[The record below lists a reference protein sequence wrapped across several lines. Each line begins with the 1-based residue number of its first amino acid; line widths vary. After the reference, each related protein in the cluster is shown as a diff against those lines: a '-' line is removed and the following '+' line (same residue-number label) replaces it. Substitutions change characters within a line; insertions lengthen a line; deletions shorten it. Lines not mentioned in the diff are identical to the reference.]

1 MQMKLEDF
9 NYHLP
14 KELIADHPARPRDS
28 SRFLVLEKKTGK
40 IEHKIFYN
48 IIDYLKKGDVLVLNN
63 SKVFPARLMG
73 KKADTG
79 GKIEVFLLQTK
90 NPPTPP
96 LYKGGIFQK
105 SPLHKGDVRGFLWGC
120 LLGGK
125 GKKEGLNIEF
135 KKGLEAEVFKK
146 NNDGTWILKFNKP
159 EKEMMEIVEKI
170 GRIPLPPYIK
180 RELSGSDKNNY
191 QTIYADD
198 KKIGSVAAPT
208 AGFHFTPSLIKK
220 IKKKG
225 VQIEYITLHVGLGT
239 FMPVKEDDI
248 TKHKMH
254 AEIVEIKKDAAKIIL
269 KAKKEKRRIIAVG
282 TTSTR
287 ALEGCLVNDL
297 NKPINKIENF
307 IYPGYKFKI
316 VDALITNFHLPKS
329 TLLMLVSA
337 FAGQKNINKT
347 YREAIKKRYRFYSYG
362 DSMFIC

>member
-1 MQMKLEDF
+1 MKLKDF
-9 NYHLP
+9 DYDLP
-14 KELIADHPARPRDS
+14 KNLIAEYPARPRDS
-28 SRFLVLEKKTGK
+28 SRLLVLEKKTGK

-63 SKVFPARLMG
+63 SKVFPARLIG

-79 GKIEVFLLQTK
+79 GKIEVFLLASS
-90 NPPTPP
+90 PTP
-96 LYKGGIFQK
+96 LLIRRGDKGARWI
-105 SPLHKGDVRGFLWGC
+105 C

-125 GKKEGLNIEF
+125 GRKEGLKIKF
-135 KKGLEAEVFKK
+135 GSASASLEAEVLQK
-146 NNDGTWILKFNKP
+146 NNDGTWILRFNKP
-159 EKEMMEIVEKI
+159 EKEMIKIAGKI

-180 RELSGSDKNNY
+180 RELSKNDRNNY
-191 QTIYADD
+191 QTIYADN

-208 AGFHFTPSLIKK
+208 AGFHFTSSLIKK

-225 VQIEYITLHVGLGT
+225 VRIEYITLHVGLGT

-254 AEIVEIKKDAAKIIL
+254 AEIVEIKKDIVKRIL

-287 ALEGCLVNDL
+287 ALEGCLANNL
-297 NKPINKIENF
+297 NKPLSKIANRKSQIDNF

-337 FAGQKNINKT
+337 LVGQKNINRA
-347 YREAIKKRYRFYSYG
+347 YAEAIKRKYRFYSYG
-362 DSMFIC
+362 DSMFIY